1 MKRALRLVLTVLI
14 LLLLGAV
21 GFWFYQ
27 NRIAAQGSS
36 AATGGYTQV
45 VTVQRGNLS
54 ASITVVGEL
63 EAVQQETLT
72 FSRMSGT
79 TVLQSLE
86 VKAGNT
92 VTAGQVLATIDP
104 APYKQALDQA
114 RSDLQA
120 AQEKLADLQTP
131 PTDLEIAQA
140 DVKVA
145 QAEYDLQQAQED
157 LANLRS
163 PDLTAL
169 QEAVQTARDNL
180 ALARLQQAQAERDA
194 LAKSERD
201 LQYAINWHQRRIA
214 QLEQLVAEHKAN
226 LEQTELLADE
236 REKLSEAQADL
247 ARVQAQRQ
255 VSLQAAALNVAEA
268 QQALADAEE
277 ALAKAQAGGDA
288 LALAKARLAVRNA
301 EVALAAAKEDRAK
314 LDEGPDATT
323 LAAAQADVD
332 KKRLAL
338 AEAEANL
345 AATTLMAPFNGTVL
359 QTHTTAGSTIA
370 ANTPIVTVANLKALR
385 VVASVDET
393 TIRQVK
399 VGQRAQIGFDALPG
413 QTFRGEVLEVPLQ
426 GTLQGN
432 VMVYEVPV
440 SLTGAEGLP
449 LLVGMTANVQIQV
462 GSVENALLVPAMAL
476 QRVSGKYQVLVP
488 NTLDPTG
495 EPEAVPVEVGLS
507 NGTYTQIV
515 KGLNEG
521 DQVIVQIAATQPT
534 NPFFRGEVRFME
546 GGGPV
551 EVRPP
556 AGR

>member
-1 MKRALRLVLTVLI
+1 
-14 LLLLGAV
+14 
-21 GFWFYQ
+21 
-27 NRIAAQGSS
+27 
-36 AATGGYTQV
+36 
-45 VTVQRGNLS
+45 
-54 ASITVVGEL
+54 
-63 EAVQQETLT
+63 
-72 FSRMSGT
+72 
-79 TVLQSLE
+79 
-86 VKAGNT
+86 
-92 VTAGQVLATIDP
+92 
-104 APYKQALDQA
+104 
-114 RSDLQA
+114 
-120 AQEKLADLQTP
+120 
-131 PTDLEIAQA
+131 
-140 DVKVA
+140 
-145 QAEYDLQQAQED
+145 
-157 LANLRS
+157 
-163 PDLTAL
+163 
-169 QEAVQTARDNL
+169 
-180 ALARLQQAQAERDA
+180 
-194 LAKSERD
+194 
-201 LQYAINWHQRRIA
+201 
-214 QLEQLVAEHKAN
+214 
-226 LEQTELLADE
+226 LLADE

-268 QQALADAEE
+268 QKALADAEE

-301 EVALAAAKEDRAK
+301 EVALAAAQKDRAQ

-332 KKRLAL
+332 KKRLAV

-345 AATTLMAPFNGTVL
+345 AATTLLAPFNGTVL
-359 QTHTTAGSTIA
+359 QTHVTAGSTIA
-370 ANTPIVTVANLKALR
+370 ANTPIVTVANLRALR

-399 VGQRAQIGFDALPG
+399 AGQRAQIGFDALPG

-440 SLTGAEGLP
+440 SLTGAEGVP

-462 GSVENALLVPAMAL
+462 GRVENALLVPAMAL

-521 DQVIVQIAATQPT
+521 DQVIVQIAATQST
-534 NPFFRGEVRFME
+534 NPFFRGA
-546 GGGPV
+546 GGSILGGAQ
-551 EVRPP
+551 RIII
-556 AGR
+556 GR